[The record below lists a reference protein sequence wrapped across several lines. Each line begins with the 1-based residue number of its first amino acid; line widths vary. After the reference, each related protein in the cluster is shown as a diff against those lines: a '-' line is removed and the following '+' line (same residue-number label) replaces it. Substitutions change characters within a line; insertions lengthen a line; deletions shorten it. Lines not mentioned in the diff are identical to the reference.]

1 MKTAP
6 EGLSLGRL
14 RGKCLFAL
22 TRQPLRRSGQPKAA
36 APDSWIRVASA
47 PGEWSCIHGKP
58 TGRNRAIVFSDAFR
72 GLGAAPGFGTWRRD
86 CHGLPSRGRVA
97 SAVPPALRDQ
107 AEAPGRIV
115 VGRNTPHQG

>member
-58 TGRNRAIVFSDAFR
+58 AGRNRAIVFSDAFR
-72 GLGAAPGFGTWRRD
+72 GLGAQARAWRGGGAVR
-86 CHGLPSRGRVA
+86 HRRAAWRGGE
-97 SAVPPALRDQ
+97 P
-107 AEAPGRIV
+107 
-115 VGRNTPHQG
+115 